1 MPIYEFECDKCRN
14 RFERLMFAGDK
25 DTPEC
30 PKCGARKTSKLMSAC
45 SMRAGLTSSGFSDS
59 RPSSCAPK
67 G

>member
-1 MPIYEFECDKCRN
+1 MPIYEFECEKCRN

-25 DTPEC
+25 DAPDC
-30 PKCGARKTSKLMSAC
+30 PKCGSKKTSKLMSAC
-45 SMRAGLTSSGFSDS
+45 SMRAGGAVSGFGDS